1 MYGSWVAL
9 IGKLL
14 HKRPVIVR
22 CGYEW
27 YRNTL
32 RKEGDKIKKLLVFVF
47 GYFFELFSYLI
58 ADQIIISNQSDKD
71 FINKYFGI
79 RKKKIKLLRNAI
91 DTAVFA
97 PQKESKKDTHN
108 NKRMIFVGRLAQ
120 QKNLDSVIRAISNTE
135 YGLDIVG
142 EGKEKSKL
150 IERANKETAKEKS
163 ELIDR
168 ANKETARVRFLGVVA
183 NDKLPEV
190 MQKYSVFIL
199 PSHFENNPKALMEA
213 MACELTVIGSDIESI
228 RELVKHDVNGLLCDT
243 DKNSIKKT
251 VERVFAEKGLRRR
264 LGEAARTTAVTEFDI
279 EAILEKEL
287 SVYETVTS
295 Q

>member
-58 ADQIIISNQSDKD
+58 ADQIIITNQSDKD

-150 IERANKETAKEKS
+150 IERANKETAK
-163 ELIDR
+163 
-168 ANKETARVRFLGVVA
+168 VRFLGVVA

>member
-9 IGKLL
+9 IGKLF

-58 ADQIIISNQSDKD
+58 ADQIIITNQSDKD

-79 RKKKIKLLRNAI
+79 RKKKIKLLRNPI
-91 DTAVFA
+91 DTSVFA

-108 NKRMIFVGRLAQ
+108 NKRMIYVGRLAKE
-120 QKNLDSVIRAISNTE
+120 KNLDSVIRAISNTE
-135 YGLDIVG
+135 YGLDLVG
-142 EGKEKSKL
+142 EGE
-150 IERANKETAKEKS
+150 EKS

-183 NDKLPEV
+183 NNKLPEV

-199 PSHFENNPKALMEA
+199 PSHFEHNPKALMEA

-228 RELVKHDVNGLLCDT
+228 RELVKHGVNGLLCNT
-243 DKNSIKKT
+243 DKNSIRKT
-251 VERVFAEKGLRRR
+251 VERVFADKGLRRR

-287 SVYETVTS
+287 SVYESVTS